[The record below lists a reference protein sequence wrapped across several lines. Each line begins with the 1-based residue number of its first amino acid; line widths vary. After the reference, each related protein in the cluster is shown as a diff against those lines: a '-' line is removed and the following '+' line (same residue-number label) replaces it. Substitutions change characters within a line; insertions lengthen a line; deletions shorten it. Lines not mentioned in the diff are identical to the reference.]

1 MFCSFS
7 SPYSILF
14 TLPSHAPPSSLLSL
28 IPRKP
33 PEALQTMQKQATI
46 QVMGGAWRSPTGIE
60 LLKPGSTQM
69 RPLCPAVETPEALT
83 CPLPTFMVAVSC
95 DSELGG
101 FTSDIQEHS
110 KIPRPGS
117 NGATNLQSH
126 YEAHMSSWL
135 HESESQRFLLW
146 ELQCQRFPSWPE
158 CRIAR
163 PQCDQPGLQYHGQ
176 PQTASNS

>member
-1 MFCSFS
+1 
-7 SPYSILF
+7 
-14 TLPSHAPPSSLLSL
+14 
-28 IPRKP
+28 
-33 PEALQTMQKQATI
+33 MQKQATI

-69 RPLCPAVETPEALT
+69 RPSCPAMETPEALT

-126 YEAHMSSWL
+126 CEAHMSSWL
-135 HESESQRFLLW
+135 HESESQKIPPVGATMPEISKLARVQNSKTSVRSARTTAPRAATDSLKFLAFNQW
-146 ELQCQRFPSWPE
+146 SLQR
-158 CRIAR
+158 
-163 PQCDQPGLQYHGQ
+163 LL
-176 PQTASNS
+176 